1 MSTIT
6 IKKFAEQ
13 IKLDPERLVKQLNQA
28 GVKGK
33 NVDDVLDDAE
43 KRQLLDFLRG
53 GGSSS
58 VSSESKPTLSTAGR
72 GKITV
77 NRKTTSEIQQTS
89 RTGTTRTVQ
98 VEVKKKRTFVK
109 KEVLIEQEKQRLQQQ
124 QAETVKKREAEE
136 VIKQAEVAAKKAEEE
151 RLAAEEAERLAV
163 EQQRLAEE
171 EVKKAEEAAEKA
183 RSEAEAEEGRRKAS
197 AEAAVKEAEEAAK
210 KAEEEAAKKAEE
222 MKQAEI
228 VTQAAVQKVEE
239 VGEEQESLVIRRR
252 SSINSEPR
260 IPSAIVQD
268 APKISLDR
276 LKSGR
281 DKPKPKKNAS
291 TPANQDDR
299 RRGKGKSTR
308 GDRDG
313 AREELHV
320 TKERKVRVRAGKI
333 KSTTSDQHVFEKPAA
348 PVVREVEI
356 PENISV
362 ADLAQAMAV
371 KSNEVIKLLFNMGT
385 MVTIN
390 QHLDADTATLVVEEM
405 GHKPIATKQANPEAF
420 LAEQE
425 VEIDESEFEPRSSV
439 VTVMGHVDHGKTS
452 LLDYIRKAKIAAGE
466 AGGITQHIGAYKVET
481 SMGYVTF
488 LDTPGHEAFSA
499 MRARGAQATDVVILV
514 VAADDGVKP
523 QTIEAIRHSKSADVP
538 IVVAINKMDKEQADP
553 ERVKQEL
560 AAEEVIPED
569 WGGDVQMIPVSAHTG
584 EGVDTL
590 LDAIALQAEIL
601 ELKARPTGAATGV
614 VVEARLDKGR
624 GPVATVLVQQGVLNA
639 GDVVLVGQETGKV
652 RMMLD
657 SAGQGI
663 KSAGPSTPVEIQG
676 LGGVPAAGD
685 EMQVVTDERKAR
697 EAAEF
702 RQSQEREARLARQQA
717 AKLENMFQNMQEG
730 DVKTVNVLIKADV
743 QGSIEALQESLVKLS
758 TDEVKVSIVHG
769 MVGGINE
776 SDINLAMASSGLV
789 VGFNVR
795 ADAAARRL
803 AESENIEIRYYS
815 VIYDVIDDLRAA
827 MEGLLEPEIKENV
840 LGYVEVRDV
849 FRVAKMGAIAGCYV
863 TEGLVRRN
871 AMARVLRD
879 GVVIFEGNI
888 DSLKRFK
895 DDATEV
901 KANMECGIGV
911 KNYNDIKQG
920 DQLEVFETVEIK
932 AKL

>member
-13 IKLDPERLVKQLNQA
+13 IKLDPERLVKQLEKA

-33 NVDDVLDDAE
+33 GVDDALDDAE
-43 KRQLLDFLRG
+43 KRQLLEYLRG
-53 GGSSS
+53 GGNANSAN
-58 VSSESKPTLSTAGR
+58 VSEAQSTLNASPRA
-72 GKITV
+72 KITV

-109 KEVLIEQEKQRLQQQ
+109 KEVLLEQEKQRLQQEQAAEQ
-124 QAETVKKREAEE
+124 QKNDEAAAAEAARIAEE
-136 VIKQAEVAAKKAEEE
+136 KRLIAEAVEKEAAEQEA
-151 RLAAEEAERLAV
+151 LAAEEAR
-163 EQQRLAEE
+163 
-171 EVKKAEEAAEKA
+171 KAEEIAEKA
-183 RSEAEAEEGRRKAS
+183 RAEAEAQEEGRRKAA
-197 AEAAVKEAEEAAK
+197 AEKAAKEAEEAAK
-210 KAEEEAAKKAEE
+210 KAEAEAEQAAKAAEKAGE
-222 MKQAEI
+222 A
-228 VTQAAVQKVEE
+228 TQKATQKVEE
-239 VGEEQESLVIRRR
+239 AEEEQENLVIRRKAPVKDGEKR
-252 SSINSEPR
+252 MPR
-260 IPSAIVQD
+260 AIVQN

-276 LKSGR
+276 LRSGR
-281 DKPKPKKNAS
+281 DKPKPK
-291 TPANQDDR
+291 PAEPAKAPTND
-299 RRGKGKSTR
+299 RRGKGKKGGR
-308 GDRDG
+308 GNG
-313 AREELHV
+313 REELHV
-320 TKERKVRVRAGKI
+320 SKERKVRGRAGKI
-333 KSTTSDQHVFEKPAA
+333 KTTSGDQHNFEKPVA
-348 PVVREVEI
+348 PIVHDVEI

-362 ADLAQAMAV
+362 GDLAQAMAV

-390 QHLDADTATLVVEEM
+390 QTLDADTATLVVEEM
-405 GHKPIATKQANPEAF
+405 GHNAVAVKKADPEAF
-420 LAEQE
+420 LSNEEAE
-425 VEIDESEFEPRSSV
+425 VDESSFEPRSSV

-481 SMGYVTF
+481 SMGDVTF

-499 MRARGAQATDVVILV
+499 MRARGAQATDLVILV

-523 QTIEAIRHSKSADVP
+523 QTIEAIRHSKSAGVP
-538 IVVAINKMDKEQADP
+538 MVVAINKMDKEQADP
-553 ERVKQEL
+553 DKVKQEL
-560 AAEEVIPED
+560 ATEDVIPED

-590 LDAIALQAEIL
+590 LDALALQAEIL
-601 ELKARPTGAATGV
+601 ELKARPEGPATGV

-624 GPVATVLVQQGVLNA
+624 GPVATVLVQQGILNA
-639 GDVVLVGQETGKV
+639 GDIVLVGQETGKV

-657 SAGQGI
+657 SSGNAI
-663 KSAGPSTPVEIQG
+663 KTAGPSTPVEIQG
-676 LGGVPAAGD
+676 ISGVPSAGD
-685 EMQVVTDERKAR
+685 EMQVVSDERKAR

-702 RQSQEREARLARQQA
+702 RQAQERETRLSRQQA
-717 AKLENMFQNMQEG
+717 AKLENMFQNMKDG
-730 DVKTVNVLIKADV
+730 NVKTVNVLIKADV

-758 TDEVKVSIVHG
+758 TDQVKVSVVHG

-776 SDINLAMASSGLV
+776 SDINLAMASSALV

-803 AESENIEIRYYS
+803 SESENIEIRYYK
-815 VIYDVIDDLRAA
+815 VIYDVIDDLTAA
-827 MEGLLEPEIKENV
+827 MEGLLDPEIKENV

-849 FRVAKMGAIAGCYV
+849 FRVAKLGAVAGCYV
-863 TEGLVRRN
+863 TEGIVRRN
-871 AMARVLRD
+871 AMVRVLRE

-895 DDATEV
+895 EDATEV

-911 KNYNDIKQG
+911 KNYNDIKAG
-920 DQLEVFETVEIK
+920 DQLEIFETVEVK
-932 AKL
+932 ATL